1 MIVQRRFPHGIRKT
15 VVIIPTYNERANL
28 SALLPAILQDSPCDV
43 LVVDDNS
50 PDGTAEL
57 VEDIA
62 SRFISRVFLMRREA
76 KLGLGT
82 AYLAGFR
89 WALDHGYDLICEMDA
104 DFSHHP
110 ARLPGLI
117 NAAANADLVLGSR
130 YVQGGG
136 TVNWSPLRQ
145 AISKGG
151 SIYARLVLA
160 LPYRD
165 LTGGFKCFRRS
176 ILEALNLDTIHSTGY
191 AFQIELTFR
200 AHQAGYR
207 IVEVPIQF
215 EERRAGQSKMSA
227 RIILEALVRVWQ
239 LRLAG
244 RNAVTGPSP
253 AHPDPWH
260 SFPR

>member
-1 MIVQRRFPHGIRKT
+1 MLKT
-15 VVIIPTYNERANL
+15 IVIIPTYNERTNL
-28 SALLPAILQDSPCDV
+28 STLLPIILRDSLCDV
-43 LVVDDNS
+43 LIVDDNS
-50 PDGTAEL
+50 PDHTAEL

-62 SRFISRVFLMRREA
+62 SRFTSRIFLIRREA

-104 DFSHHP
+104 DFSHDP
-110 ARLPGLI
+110 TQLPRLIHAVGS
-117 NAAANADLVLGSR
+117 ADLVLGSR

-136 TVNWSPLRQ
+136 TINWSPIRQ
-145 AISKGG
+145 AMSRAG
-151 SIYARLVLA
+151 SIYARVMLA

-176 ILEALNLDTIHSTGY
+176 VLEALDLDAIHSTGY

-200 AHQAGYR
+200 AHRAGHR
-207 IVEVPIQF
+207 IVEVPIRF
-215 EERRAGQSKMSA
+215 EERRAGQSKMST

-244 RNAVTGPSP
+244 TKTITQP
-253 AHPDPWH
+253 ATAQANPWH
-260 SFPR
+260 SISR